1 MDVEVNAY
9 GVLLAALSS
18 MVVGSI
24 WYAKPAFGKAWI
36 KLAKVDEKKAAKGA
50 SKAITITFL
59 LSIVTAYVLAHVAY
73 LSNQYFENTF
83 MQDTLTT
90 AFWMWLGFVAARI
103 ATHDIFEMRRK
114 KLTAITLGNEFVTI
128 MVMGLMIGF
137 AGV

>member
-24 WYAKPAFGKAWI
+24 WYAKPVFGKTWM
-36 KLAKVDEKKAAKGA
+36 KLAKIDEKKAAKGA
-50 SKAITITFL
+50 SKAITVTFL

-73 LSNQYFENTF
+73 LSNQYFDNTF

-114 KLTAITLGNEFVTI
+114 KLTAMTLGNEFVTI

-137 AGV
+137 VGV